1 MKKEIIENLKEELKG
16 AQKWAELK
24 AINKLEKQ
32 LEEAQRQLQKI
43 EDKKQEIESYRRVTI
58 FTRKCLHRGL
68 KNYYQEV
75 EETEV
80 LYNASDKRIA
90 KYLEELNEKKKS
102 RFFEIK
108 YDFKTNT
115 IKGLKEYKKY
125 LVDKGVL

>member
-1 MKKEIIENLKEELKG
+1 MKNEIIENLKNELKES
-16 AQKWAELK
+16 KRWAELK
-24 AINKLEKQ
+24 AINKLSKQ
-32 LEEAQRQLQKI
+32 LEEAQYKLQKI

-80 LYNASDKRIA
+80 LYNASDKKIA

>member
-1 MKKEIIENLKEELKG
+1 MNKEIIENLKEELKG
-16 AQKWAELK
+16 AQKWVELK

-32 LEEAQRQLQKI
+32 LKEAQRKLQKI
-43 EDKKQEIESYRRVTI
+43 EDKKQEIENYRRVTI

-68 KNYYQEV
+68 KNYYQEI
-75 EETEV
+75 EETKV
-80 LYNASDKRIA
+80 LYNASDKKIA

-125 LVDKGVL
+125 LVDKEVL